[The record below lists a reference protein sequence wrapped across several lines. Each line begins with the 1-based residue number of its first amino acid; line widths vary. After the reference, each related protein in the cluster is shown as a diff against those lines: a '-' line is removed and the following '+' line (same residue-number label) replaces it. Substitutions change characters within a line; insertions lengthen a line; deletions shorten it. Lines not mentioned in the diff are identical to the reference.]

1 MYKWVG
7 KDPPLSPLCPR
18 LSFSILNSSLGA
30 QIRKVQTKIQF
41 SRESGSVIQLF
52 VLDIHT
58 YKHDHTQQDV
68 NIQEVTF
75 VSRCA

>member
-41 SRESGSVIQLF
+41 SGSVIQLS
-52 VLDIHT
+52 VLDVHT
-58 YKHDHTQQDV
+58 YKHDHTHQDV
-68 NIQEVTF
+68 NIQGVTF
-75 VSRCA
+75 LNRCA